1 MENIAF
7 DSHKRYTHCSVEDVF
22 GRQLEEVR
30 IEHERGAIREYLSKF
45 TPGSPVAVET
55 IGNWYWIIDEI
66 EEAGMHPHLV
76 HARKAKVMMGCINK
90 TDRLDARGLNR
101 LQRVGTLPTVWIP
114 DGDLRDQRDIPRTR
128 MYLVHL
134 RTSLKNRIHAT
145 LAKYA
150 LSVRGVSD
158 IFGKKGRARL
168 NHQVMSLPPQT
179 RFTALHQLAD
189 IDMFDTQIDAFD
201 KRLSELFDE
210 TEEVRLLRTM
220 PGIGFVFGIL
230 VSLEVGDVGRFGGPG
245 KLASYAG
252 TVPRVHSSGGKTRYG
267 RLRGDVN
274 RYLKWAFIEAAS
286 TISTNRKHWPDRH
299 VVRLYNR
306 LRHRR
311 GHATAI
317 GALARHLAEST
328 YWILTKKEK
337 YRDPYLHRVSS
348 TVV

>member
-7 DSHKRYTHCSVEDVF
+7 DSHKRYTLCSVEDSS
-22 GRQLEEVR
+22 GRRLEEVR

-45 TPGSPVAVET
+45 TKGSPVAVET
-55 IGNWYWIIDEI
+55 IGNWYWIVDEI
-66 EEAGMHPHLV
+66 EDAGMRPHLV
-76 HARKAKVMMGCINK
+76 HAKKAKVMMGCINK

-114 DGDLRDQRDIPRTR
+114 GGDLRDKRDVSRTR
-128 MYLVHL
+128 MYLVHI

-145 LAKYA
+145 MSKYA
-150 LSVRGVSD
+150 LSVEGVSD
-158 IFGKKGRARL
+158 TFGKKGRAIL
-168 NHQVMSLPPQT
+168 DHQVMSLPPQT
-179 RFTALHQLAD
+179 RFTTLQQLAD
-189 IDMFDTQIDAFD
+189 IDMFDTQIAAFD
-201 KRLSELFDE
+201 ERLSELFDE
-210 TEEVRLLRTM
+210 TEEIRLLKTM
-220 PGIGFVFGIL
+220 PGIGFVFGVL

-252 TVPRVHSSGGKTRYG
+252 TVPRVHSSGGKTRHG
-267 RLRGDVN
+267 RLRQDVN
-274 RYLKWAFIEAAS
+274 RYLKWAYLEAAN
-286 TISTNRKHWPDRH
+286 TISANRKHWPDRH

-306 LRHRR
+306 LKHRR

-337 YRDPYLHRVSS
+337 YRDPYLHQVSS